1 LESKIDTAV
10 ILAGG
15 LGKRLRPFSFVI
27 PKPLMPVGE
36 VALIEKQIEQLRIA
50 GIRRVFIATN
60 YKSDFLERFLNSRES
75 DGMDIVFSK
84 ETKELGTAGPLS
96 LIRKELTKPF
106 LVMNGDILTLETFTD
121 VFDQHFSEKAK
132 MTVCIKDH
140 LTPFNFGNVEIE
152 NDLIVRI
159 EEKPSITMKIVA
171 GIYVLSPEILVH
183 IPEDTKYG
191 MDELILKMLS
201 RNMPIQA
208 YYLKNY
214 WVDVGRFESLSEAQE
229 LSEFQN

>member
-1 LESKIDTAV
+1 MESKIDTAV

>member
-1 LESKIDTAV
+1 
-10 ILAGG
+10 LAGG

-36 VALIEKQIEQLRIA
+36 VALIEKQIEQLRNA

-60 YKSDFLERFLNSRES
+60 YKSEFLERFLNSRES

-96 LIRKELTKPF
+96 LIRKELTKSF
-106 LVMNGDILTLETFTD
+106 LVMNGDILTLESFKD
-121 VFDQHFSEKAK
+121 VFEQHLSEKTNI
-132 MTVCIKDH
+132 TVCVKNH

-152 NDLIVRI
+152 NGLIVRI

-171 GIYVLSPEILVH
+171 GIYVLSPEALAH
-183 IPEDTKYG
+183 IPDDTKYG

-201 RNMPIQA
+201 RNIPIQA